1 MPLFIK
7 ADSSFLIDDINSSN
21 DELNRILMSFRQLL
35 QTNELNTFAQYV
47 LTESDLKC
55 ILYEHLVPI
64 LNRDNNC
71 NIFTEVPDRPDRRTN
86 RRRVIRTDL
95 TIGHNVVLTYG
106 NTDINKSFTLIGD
119 FIDIELKFI
128 RNDLDFTGNKNA
140 MIKDLDKLTKLI
152 NKGYVP
158 NQGQTLF
165 GLAIFG
171 FKTEDIMNQYLS
183 DTEFMTRVNRFTNP
197 RRYNNLHRKVL
208 FLYDVIPTT
217 V

>member
-7 ADSSFLIDDINSSN
+7 DDSSFLIADINSGNN
-21 DELNRILMSFRQLL
+21 DLNEVLMSFRQLL
-35 QTNELNTFAQYV
+35 QTNQLNTFGQYV
-47 LTESDLKC
+47 LTESDIKC
-55 ILYEHLVPI
+55 ILYKNLVPI
-64 LNRDNNC
+64 IDGGNNC

-95 TIGHNVVLTYG
+95 TIGHEVVLTYG

-128 RNDLDFTGNKNA
+128 RNDFDFTGNKNV
-140 MIKDLDKLTKLI
+140 MIKDMDKLTKLI

-171 FKTEDIMNQYLS
+171 FKTEDIMNQYLN
-183 DTEFMTRVNRFTNP
+183 DTEFMNRVNRFTTP
-197 RRYNNLHRKVL
+197 RGNNSLCRKVL

-217 V
+217 

>member
-7 ADSSFLIDDINSSN
+7 DDSSFLIADINSGNN
-21 DELNRILMSFRQLL
+21 DLNEVLMSFRQLL
-35 QTNELNTFAQYV
+35 QTNQLNTFGQYV
-47 LTESDLKC
+47 LTESDIKC
-55 ILYEHLVPI
+55 ILYKNLVPI
-64 LNRDNNC
+64 IDGGNNC

-95 TIGHNVVLTYG
+95 TIGHEVVLTYG

-128 RNDLDFTGNKNA
+128 RNDFDFTGNKNV
-140 MIKDLDKLTKLI
+140 MIKDMDKLTKLI

-171 FKTEDIMNQYLS
+171 FKTEDIMN
-183 DTEFMTRVNRFTNP
+183 
-197 RRYNNLHRKVL
+197 
-208 FLYDVIPTT
+208 
-217 V
+217 

>member
-7 ADSSFLIDDINSSN
+7 DDSSFLIADINSDN

-35 QTNELNTFAQYV
+35 QTYELITFGQSV

-55 ILYEHLVPI
+55 ILYKNLVPI
-64 LNRDNNC
+64 INGGDNC

-86 RRRVIRTDL
+86 RRRVVRTDL
-95 TIGHNVVLTYG
+95 TISHEAVLTYG
-106 NTDINKSFTLIGD
+106 NTDINKSFTLIGN

-128 RNDLDFTGNKNA
+128 RNDLDFTSNKNV
-140 MIKDLDKLTKLI
+140 MIKDMDKLTKLI

-171 FKTEDIMNQYLS
+171 FKTEEIMNHYLN
-183 DTEFMTRVNRFTNP
+183 DTDFMIRVNRFTTP
-197 RRYNNLHRKVL
+197 RGNNNLRRKVL
-208 FLYDVIPTT
+208 FLYDVIPTA
-217 V
+217 